1 MLNCLHNAARR
12 GGETSQRLLSFSVEL
27 IAPSNVKCG
36 KAFQAAYDKARTHPN
51 LGFVTVGGIGPLLTN
66 NTHVATL
73 LQRRLKDEATAAR
86 RTPLCVNLMCRGTT
100 MRALEASL
108 AVSQEA
114 DVSGLCVLKGVPQN
128 NRSTEDSELEADA
141 FQHPTAMIQ
150 FIRHRQLAADASQS
164 LKSLVLCAGATPHL
178 DAAHSAEDW
187 KFVEEKIKNGAD
199 AIFAASGI
207 NLDNHVMSRWLHDAC
222 LRPLHE
228 VAEPLATSTSGEHHR
243 HVYAVPGA
251 LAAMSPKLLSRM
263 SDARRWVVPE
273 DLAGPMK
280 VGMLPPHPNSP
291 LDEDVWEANT
301 ARVFRR
307 IMTEYTTKRLSEFLK
322 RPNCCLTVP
331 SEEEKAGC
339 GEATM
344 TLPLRL
350 QVPRHFHLV
359 AYENNI
365 DDVLRLVDSLV

>member
-1 MLNCLHNAARR
+1 MK
-12 GGETSQRLLSFSVEL
+12 S
-27 IAPSNVKCG
+27 
-36 KAFQAAYDKARTHPN
+36 
-51 LGFVTVGGIGPLLTN
+51 
-66 NTHVATL
+66 
-73 LQRRLKDEATAAR
+73 
-86 RTPLCVNLMCRGTT
+86 
-100 MRALEASL
+100 LEASL
-108 AVSQEA
+108 AVSQEK
-114 DVSGLCVLKGVPQN
+114 DVSGLCVLRGVPQN
-128 NRSTEDSELEADA
+128 KRSAEEVDKEADA
-141 FQHPTAMIQ
+141 FQHPSAMIQ
-150 FIRHRQLAADASQS
+150 WIRNRQLAADAPPA

-187 KFVEEKIKNGAD
+187 LFVEEKIKNGAD
-199 AIFAASGI
+199 VIFAASGI

-222 LRPLHE
+222 LRPLHQ

-251 LAAMSPKLLSRM
+251 LAAMSPKLLNKM
-263 SDARRWVVPE
+263 SEARRWVVPE
-273 DLAGPMK
+273 DLVGPMK

-307 IMTEYTTKRLSEFLK
+307 IMTEYTSKHIAEFLK

-331 SEEEKAGC
+331 SEEEKAGSA
-339 GEATM
+339 EAAM

-359 AYENNI
+359 AYENNV
-365 DDVLRLVDSLV
+365 DDVLRLVDSVV